1 MTPTFSVI
9 LATRDR
15 PGLFAEA
22 LHSVMAQDHP
32 SFEIIVVNDGT
43 SAAHLEG
50 YRALWEQA
58 AASLG
63 ERFSVH
69 HLVHRPRGHGQS
81 YSLNF
86 GVSQAKGDYVCFL
99 DDDDKWTDTG
109 HLARA
114 ARSLAAMAAAGT
126 PADLYMANQEAWI
139 NDKQVPGPVWLEGL
153 AGELAGRGRQPRADG
168 SFEVTVA
175 DLMATTG
182 FCHLNCFTVRRAL
195 WNQLGGMDEGI
206 RWECDR
212 DIYLRLV
219 DASQH
224 MLHHPAVMSFH
235 RVPDPSKTAN
245 MTTAL
250 GMIEKRLLQVRVLD
264 KAALFSRHRLIRA
277 HARRHKA
284 FALKKIAQELADN
297 KDWTSARNYAAQA
310 LGAAPGLKWLAFTGY
325 CLLRSL
331 SHQDRDF

>member
-1 MTPTFSVI
+1 MPLTFSVI

-22 LHSVMAQDHP
+22 LQSVMAQQFAN
-32 SFEIIVVNDGT
+32 FEIIVVNDGT
-43 SAAHLEG
+43 SADHLDG
-50 YRALWEQA
+50 YQSLWDQA
-58 AASLG
+58 AQKLG

-86 GVSQAKGDYVCFL
+86 GAANAQGEFLCFL

-114 ARSLAAMAAAGT
+114 AQALTSMAEAGT

-139 NDKQVPGPVWLEGL
+139 NDRQVPGPVWLEGL
-153 AGELAGRGRQPRADG
+153 ASELVGRGRRPRADG
-168 SFEVTVA
+168 SFAITVT

-195 WNQLGGMDEGI
+195 WAQVGGMDEGI

-219 DASQH
+219 DQSGP

-235 RVPDPSKTAN
+235 RVPDPSKTSN
-245 MTTAL
+245 MTTSL

-284 FALKKIAQELADN
+284 FALKKIAQELAD
-297 KDWTSARNYAAQA
+297 KGDWTSARSYAAQA
-310 LGAAPGLKWLAFTGY
+310 LGAAPGLKWLGLTAY

-331 SHQDRDF
+331 GHLDGDR